1 MDAGAAATVDCAPET
16 GPAFTVTVAVCV
28 MATPFALADT
38 VFAWATVELNV
49 PVATPLASVVPL
61 GCVRV
66 FPLPVAASTTVAP
79 LIGFPLASLTVTV
92 IVALPLPAVSDVGS
106 AATVDCDA
114 DTGAE
119 FTVTIAVCVTAV
131 PSTVAETVFVSATVE
146 LNVPVATPL
155 ALVGPVGWV
164 SVLPL
169 PVAASTTVAPLIAL
183 PLASFAVTVIVA
195 LPLPTMSEVGEAAT
209 ADCAAETGPGSTV
222 TGAVC
227 VMGTPSAVADTA
239 FVPALVELNVPS
251 ATPSAW
257 VDPCGCVNVFPAPV
271 AASTTV
277 APLIGLPLPSRT
289 VTVIVELPLPA
300 MNEVGEAATVD
311 NAAEGDPTETVTLA
325 VCVIAVPSIVAD
337 TVLVSAT
344 VELKLPVAT
353 PLALVGL
360 LG

>member
-1 MDAGAAATVDCAPET
+1 
-16 GPAFTVTVAVCV
+16 
-28 MATPFALADT
+28 
-38 VFAWATVELNV
+38 
-49 PVATPLASVVPL
+49 
-61 GCVRV
+61 
-66 FPLPVAASTTVAP
+66 
-79 LIGFPLASLTVTV
+79 VTV

-222 TGAVC
+222 TDAVC

>member
-1 MDAGAAATVDCAPET
+1 M
-16 GPAFTVTVAVCV
+16 
-28 MATPFALADT
+28 
-38 VFAWATVELNV
+38 
-49 PVATPLASVVPL
+49 
-61 GCVRV
+61 
-66 FPLPVAASTTVAP
+66 
-79 LIGFPLASLTVTV
+79 
-92 IVALPLPAVSDVGS
+92 
-106 AATVDCDA
+106 
-114 DTGAE
+114 
-119 FTVTIAVCVTAV
+119 
-131 PSTVAETVFVSATVE
+131 
-146 LNVPVATPL
+146 
-155 ALVGPVGWV
+155 
-164 SVLPL
+164 
-169 PVAASTTVAPLIAL
+169 
-183 PLASFAVTVIVA
+183 TVIVA

-222 TGAVC
+222 TDAVC

>member
-1 MDAGAAATVDCAPET
+1 
-16 GPAFTVTVAVCV
+16 
-28 MATPFALADT
+28 
-38 VFAWATVELNV
+38 
-49 PVATPLASVVPL
+49 
-61 GCVRV
+61 V

-79 LIGFPLASLTVTV
+79 LIGLPSASCTVTV
-92 IVALPLPAVSDVGS
+92 IVELPVPAMNEVGE
-106 AATVDCDA
+106 AATVDNA
-114 DTGAE
+114 AE
-119 FTVTIAVCVTAV
+119 GDPTVTVTLAVCVTSV
-131 PSTVAETVFVSATVE
+131 PSIVADTVFVSGTIE
-146 LNVPVATPL
+146 LKVPIATPL
-155 ALVGPVGWV
+155 ALVGLAGCVNEFPV
-164 SVLPL
+164 
-169 PVAASTTVAPLIAL
+169 PVADSTTVAPLIGL
-183 PLASFAVTVIVA
+183 PLASLAVTEIVV
-195 LPLPTMSEVGEAAT
+195 LPLGAVMEVGEAAT
-209 ADCAAETGPGSTV
+209 LDCALDTGPGLTE
-222 TGAVC
+222 TYAFW

-311 NAAEGDPTETVTLA
+311 NAADGDPTETVTLA